1 MPETSTKPIPVRRNR
16 QYEKR
21 LGSIL
26 KAAAEVIANDG
37 FEGASVRKVAARA
50 GIGLSGIYYYFKS
63 KDELLFAMQENT
75 FSMLVESLERKLK
88 DTNSP
93 AEKLKAVIDNH
104 LQFFSQQMNDLK
116 VCSHEIESLSGA
128 YYDEILKIRREYYK
142 LVRDVI
148 NENIPGSG
156 CIDANLAALFL
167 FGSLNWMYMWYDRKI
182 NPDLERL
189 SNQLLKIFLEG
200 IKAT

>member
-1 MPETSTKPIPVRRNR
+1 MSETSTKSIPVRRNR

-26 KAAAEVIANDG
+26 KAAAEVIADDG

-63 KDELLFAMQENT
+63 KDEMLFAVQENT
-75 FSMLVESLERKLK
+75 FSMLVNSLEQKLK
-88 DTNSP
+88 NANSP
-93 AEKLKAVIDNH
+93 ADRLKAVIDNH

-116 VCSHEIESLSGA
+116 VCSHEIKSLSGG

-148 NENIPGSG
+148 NENISGAG
-156 CIDANLAALFL
+156 CIDSNLAALFL
-167 FGSLNWMYMWYDRKI
+167 FGSLNWMYMWYDREI

>member
-1 MPETSTKPIPVRRNR
+1 MLETNTKSPPVRRNR

-26 KAAAEVIANDG
+26 KAASEVIADDG
-37 FEGASVRKVAARA
+37 FEGASVRKVAAKA

-63 KDELLFAMQENT
+63 KDEMLFALQENT
-75 FSMLVESLERKLK
+75 FSSLVESLEERLK
-88 DTNSP
+88 QAHSP
-93 AEKLKAVIDNH
+93 ADKLKAVIDNH
-104 LQFFSQQMNDLK
+104 LQFFSQQMDDLK
-116 VCSHEIESLSGA
+116 VCSHEIESLSGT
-128 YYDEILKIRREYYK
+128 YYNEILKIRRDYYR

-148 NENIPGSG
+148 IENIPRSG

-167 FGSLNWMYMWYDRKI
+167 FGSLNWMYMWYDRKR
-182 NPDLERL
+182 NPDLEGL

-200 IKAT
+200 MKAT

>member
-1 MPETSTKPIPVRRNR
+1 MPEASTKSIPIRRNR

-26 KAAAEVIANDG
+26 KAAAEIIANDG

-63 KDELLFAMQENT
+63 KDEMLFAMQENT
-75 FSMLVESLERKLK
+75 FSMLVESLEQKLK
-88 DTNSP
+88 NAHSP
-93 AEKLKAVIDNH
+93 EDRLKAVIDNH

-128 YYDEILKIRREYYK
+128 YYDEILKIRKEYYK

-148 NENIPGSG
+148 NENIPGPG

-182 NPDLERL
+182 NPDLEKL
-189 SNQLLKIFLEG
+189 SNQLLRIFLEG

>member
-1 MPETSTKPIPVRRNR
+1 MPETSTKPIPIRRNR

-26 KAAAEVIANDG
+26 KAAAEVIADDG
-37 FEGASVRKVAARA
+37 FEGASVRKVAAKA

-63 KDELLFAMQENT
+63 KDEMLFAVQENT
-75 FSMLVESLERKLK
+75 FSMLAESLEQKLK
-88 DTNSP
+88 DALSP
-93 AEKLKAVIDNH
+93 AERLKAVIDNH

-116 VCSHEIESLSGA
+116 VCSHEIESLSGG

-142 LVRDVI
+142 LVRNVI
-148 NENIPGSG
+148 NENIPRSG

-182 NPDLERL
+182 NPDLEKL
-189 SNQLLKIFLEG
+189 SSQLLKIFLEG

>member
-1 MPETSTKPIPVRRNR
+1 MPETSTKSFPLRRNR

-26 KAAAEVIANDG
+26 KAAAEVIADDG

-63 KDELLFAMQENT
+63 KDEMLFAVQENT
-75 FSMLVESLERKLK
+75 FSMLVESLEQKLNNA
-88 DTNSP
+88 DSP
-93 AEKLKAVIDNH
+93 ADRLKAVIDNH

-116 VCSHEIESLSGA
+116 VCSHEIESLSGT

-148 NENIPGSG
+148 SENIPGSG

-167 FGSLNWMYMWYDRKI
+167 FGSLNWMYMWYDRQR
-182 NPDLERL
+182 NPDLEKL
-189 SNQLLKIFLEG
+189 SNQLLKIFMGG

>member
-1 MPETSTKPIPVRRNR
+1 MPETSTKSIPARRNR
-16 QYEKR
+16 QYERR

-26 KAAAEVIANDG
+26 KAAAEIIANDG

-63 KDELLFAMQENT
+63 KDEMLFAMQENT
-75 FSMLVESLERKLK
+75 FSMLVNSLERKLK
-88 DTNSP
+88 IAHCAPDR
-93 AEKLKAVIDNH
+93 LKAVIDNH

-167 FGSLNWMYMWYDRKI
+167 FGSLNWMYMWYDRQR
-182 NPDLERL
+182 NPDLEGL

>member
-1 MPETSTKPIPVRRNR
+1 MPETSTKSIPVRRNR

-37 FEGASVRKVAARA
+37 FEGASVRKVAAKA

-63 KDELLFAMQENT
+63 KDEMLFAVQENT
-75 FSMLVESLERKLK
+75 FSMLVNSLERKLK
-88 DTNSP
+88 NAHSP
-93 AEKLKAVIDNH
+93 ADRLKAVIDNH

-148 NENIPGSG
+148 NENIPGSD

-182 NPDLERL
+182 NPDLEKL

-200 IKAT
+200 IKAN

>member
-1 MPETSTKPIPVRRNR
+1 MPETSTKSIPIRRNR

-26 KAAAEVIANDG
+26 KAAAEVIADDG

-50 GIGLSGIYYYFKS
+50 GIGLSGIYYYFES
-63 KDELLFAMQENT
+63 KDEMLFAVQENT
-75 FSMLVESLERKLK
+75 FSMLADSLKRKLK
-88 DTNSP
+88 NAHSP
-93 AEKLKAVIDNH
+93 ADRLKAVIDNH

-142 LVRDVI
+142 QVRDVI

-167 FGSLNWMYMWYDRKI
+167 FGSLNWMYMWYDRKR
-182 NPDLERL
+182 NPDLEGL

-200 IKAT
+200 IQAI

>member
-1 MPETSTKPIPVRRNR
+1 MLETDTKSSPVRRNR

-26 KAAAEVIANDG
+26 RAASKVIADDG
-37 FEGASVRKVAARA
+37 FEGASVRKVAAEA

-63 KDELLFAMQENT
+63 KDEMLFALQENT
-75 FSMLVESLERKLK
+75 FSMLVDSLKERLREV
-88 DTNSP
+88 DSS
-93 AEKLKAVIDNH
+93 ADRLKAVIDNH

-148 NENIPGSG
+148 AENIPGSG
-156 CIDANLAALFL
+156 RIDANLAALFL
-167 FGSLNWMYMWYDRKI
+167 FGSLNWMYMWYDRKR
-182 NPDLERL
+182 NPDLERV
-189 SNQLLKIFLEG
+189 SNQFLKIFLEG
-200 IKAT
+200 MKAN

>member
-1 MPETSTKPIPVRRNR
+1 MPETSTKSIPARRNR

-26 KAAAEVIANDG
+26 KAAAEIIANDG

-63 KDELLFAMQENT
+63 KDEMLFAVQENT
-75 FSMLVESLERKLK
+75 FSMLVNSLEQKLK
-88 DTNSP
+88 IAHSP
-93 AEKLKAVIDNH
+93 VDRLKAVIDNH

-116 VCSHEIESLSGA
+116 LCSHEIESLSGA

-182 NPDLERL
+182 NPDLEKL